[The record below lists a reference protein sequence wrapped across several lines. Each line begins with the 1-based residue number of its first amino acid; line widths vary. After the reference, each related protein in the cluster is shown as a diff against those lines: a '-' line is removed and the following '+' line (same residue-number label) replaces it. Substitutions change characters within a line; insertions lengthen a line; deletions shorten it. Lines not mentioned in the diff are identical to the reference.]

1 MKKVLSAL
9 AGALLLAALVAP
21 AAAQAAP
28 KYNPDIWVSHYGT
41 PSAGNGTSCRNPDFD
56 NIADAMDPD
65 YGTTVGNVIHIC
77 PGTYYENY
85 LGTYGH
91 STITLEGEGPSKTI
105 IDMEGDGRFISTY
118 EEDCCDGWYN
128 DIVLRGMTIENGSLN
143 YHGAAVEARNL
154 TCTNVD
160 FTGNEA
166 DNHSGGAVIA
176 WGSYVG
182 NGCRYF
188 NNYADNDAGAVW
200 VGDRKSTRLNS
211 SH

>member
-28 KYNPDIWVSHYGT
+28 KYNPDIWVSHYGS

-105 IDMEGDGRFISTY
+105 IDLNGNGRFLT
-118 EEDCCDGWYN
+118 
-128 DIVLRGMTIENGSLN
+128 T
-143 YHGAAVEARNL
+143 VE
-154 TCTNVD
+154 
-160 FTGNEA
+160 G
-166 DNHSGGAVIA
+166 
-176 WGSYVG
+176 
-182 NGCRYF
+182 
-188 NNYADNDAGAVW
+188 
-200 VGDRKSTRLNS
+200 
-211 SH
+211 